1 MRPFPAGDT
10 GDIVIGWLTKLVAV
24 FAVVGVLVFDG
35 ASLGVAE
42 LGVADQAAAASR
54 VASAEL
60 VTGGT
65 PQDAYDAAW
74 ASVDGR
80 SGDVDLPVEAFVVA
94 SDRTVTLTVERTVPT
109 LVLHRVPR
117 SDSWLTVDAT
127 STHRPG

>member
-1 MRPFPAGDT
+1 
-10 GDIVIGWLTKLVAV
+10 V

-54 VASAEL
+54 AASAEL

-74 ASVDGR
+74 ANIDVG
-80 SGDVDLPVEAFVVA
+80 SGDIDLPVAGFVVA
-94 SDRTVTLTVERTVPT
+94 SDHTVTLTVERTVST
-109 LVLHRVPR
+109 LVLHRVPG
-117 SDSWLTVDAT
+117 SDSWLTVSTT

>member
-1 MRPFPAGDT
+1 MRPFAAGDT
-10 GDIVIGWLTKLVAV
+10 GGVVVGWLAKIVAA

-54 VASAEL
+54 AASAEL
-60 VTGGT
+60 VSGGT

-74 ASVDGR
+74 ANI
-80 SGDVDLPVEAFVVA
+80 DVGSDDLSLPVARFVVA

-109 LVLHRVPR
+109 LVLHRVPG
-117 SDSWLTVDAT
+117 SDSWLTVSAT
-127 STHRPG
+127 STHRSG